1 MMKLLLRSVYAGRGE
16 TGRLKRVANR
26 GAILTLI
33 GRAPVPYAAI
43 TSKVSVQTAEME
55 LRRRP
60 ATGSGSPK
68 R

>member
-1 MMKLLLRSVYAGRGE
+1 MLKLLLRSVYAGRGE

-43 TSKVSVQTAEME
+43 TSKVSVQTADPE
-55 LRRRP
+55 LRRRSIQ
-60 ATGSGSPK
+60 GSRSPEP
-68 R
+68 